1 MKAITYWIKLIRAG
15 NLLMMIL
22 IVWLVNQWLVAP
34 FLDAAGIIRPFDLLS
49 FLLLV
54 FPVVATAA
62 AANIINDIVDQ
73 ETDRINKPEKLI
85 INRFIPEIQAKYA
98 YKILVGLG
106 SLSAL
111 ILSILLHSIYFF
123 LITAVFNGLLWFYSQ
138 RYKQQF
144 LVGNIVVAFLGAG
157 LIFYVW
163 LFDLLVIIQDPISN
177 ARLEPVMGMMTEVI
191 LIYAAFA
198 FLSSL
203 IREVIKDMEDLK
215 GDFKTGCRTIS
226 VVLGLSVTTKMVW
239 ILIVTLTLL
248 IVWWQILLFNN
259 GAQAAFGFLFVT
271 DSLLLISAMQLANQS
286 DQQRFK
292 RSSTLMKLVMLTG
305 ILSIAFIHL

>member
-1 MKAITYWIKLIRAG
+1 MKTLIHWIKLIRAG
-15 NLLMMIL
+15 NLLMMTL
-22 IVWLVNQWLVAP
+22 IVWLVNQLLVAP

-49 FLLLV
+49 FILLV
-54 FPVVATAA
+54 FSVVATAA

-73 ETDRINKPEKLI
+73 ETDRINKPKKLI
-85 INRFIPEIQAKYA
+85 INKLIPEIQAKYA
-98 YKILVGLG
+98 YKIFVGLG
-106 SLSAL
+106 ILSAL
-111 ILSILLHSIYFF
+111 ILSLLLHSIYFF

-203 IREVIKDMEDLK
+203 VREIIKDMEDLK
-215 GDFKTGCRTIS
+215 GDFKIGCRTMP
-226 VVLGLSVTTKMVW
+226 VVLGLSVTTKIVWALMVV
-239 ILIVTLTLL
+239 LILL
-248 IVWWQILLFNN
+248 IVWWQILLFKN

-271 DSLLLISAMQLANQS
+271 DSLLLISAMQLASQS

-305 ILSIAFIHL
+305 ILSLAFIQI